1 MFDPPNSRFVGM
13 HMVHQIVNG
22 GSPNH
27 ISMSGSAPPAEE
39 DGDEERRKLVQYNNN
54 VKITD
59 KGKNNQESREDLIS
73 RLQAENADLASQLSN
88 KPTI

>member
-1 MFDPPNSRFVGM
+1 M

-22 GSPNH
+22 GDANH
-27 ISMSGSAPPAEE
+27 ISMSGSAPAEE
-39 DGDEERRKLVQYNNN
+39 ESGDEERRKLVQYNSN
-54 VKITD
+54 VKITQ

-73 RLQAENADLASQLSN
+73 RLQAENADLASQLGN